1 MKPMPI
7 SASSA
12 SRPDETTVLLVED
25 NPDDVILIQRAF
37 RKARIVSPLR
47 VVTDGEQA
55 MAYLDGSGTYAD
67 RHHNPLPVLILLD
80 WKLPRKNGLEV
91 LAWIRS
97 RPDLK
102 ELPVVVLTSSREP
115 SDIRSAY
122 GAGANSYLLKPVDFA
137 NLLALVEGLGLY
149 WLVLNVPPQLASNR

>member
-1 MKPMPI
+1 MSVSDP
-7 SASSA
+7 SE
-12 SRPDETTVLLVED
+12 SRPDETTILLVED

-55 MAYLDGSGTYAD
+55 VAYLEGSGSFAD
-67 RHHNPLPVLILLD
+67 RRSHPLPVLMLLD
-80 WKLPRKNGLEV
+80 WKLPRKNGREV

-122 GAGANSYLLKPVDFA
+122 GAGANSYLLKPVGFD
-137 NLLALVEGLGLY
+137 NLTALVEGLGLY
-149 WLVLNVPPQLASNR
+149 WLVLNVPPQLASST